1 VFNTLFNDPS
11 LVDACKKYRVRELYL
26 FGSAVLQDLEKS
38 NDIDLLVTF
47 ERDGFEGAFEQFMG
61 FKETLEHILGKPV
74 DLITDKQFRNP
85 LFREELEATKE
96 LIYAA

>member
-1 VFNTLFNDPS
+1 MVNTLLKDHR
-11 LVDACKKYRVRELYL
+11 LVDACKKYRVRELHL

-61 FKETLEHILGKPV
+61 FKETLERILGKPV

>member
-1 VFNTLFNDPS
+1 MPHS
-11 LVDACKKYRVRELYL
+11 LRKDHRLIEACKRYRVRKLHL

-61 FKETLEHILGKPV
+61 FKETLERILGKPV
-74 DLITDKQFRNP
+74 NLITDKPFRNP
-85 LFREELEATKE
+85 LFREELETTKE